1 MDGRPRRTGDMTLR
15 YSIAAFQVAL
25 LLTCLFSSHKA
36 RSTAVEDSVQAA
48 VNGAV
53 SAHQRAQALIS
64 AAYRLMDTNPAEAL
78 GHAHSAVTFAEHSGN
93 SVMEHDALR
102 CSAQAEE
109 RLGLFAE
116 FMRTTLRTLQLAQVL
131 GDQLLI
137 AQDLQDLSTAY
148 RLNAMSDKAVEEARN
163 ALAMVLPTQDQPVVD
178 NAQRFLIFTLL
189 EAGRHGEVLTTAEH
203 CIQKAREQGNT
214 LEEARIS
221 QLIGE
226 TLLAQDRF
234 ADAFTYLTKA
244 ERSLGAS
251 GTKEERFALAADMA
265 EAFIGAGRTKE
276 AERSLMRA
284 GELLMQADTWN
295 HRYRLTDLQ
304 YQLAVAQGH
313 WQEALALLKRIKDQ
327 TDSVNMARLDM
338 QVARMQVT
346 YQLDRKEQVNAQL
359 RDENARHAELIAGQ
373 KVNTR
378 YLLVLLAI
386 FGVLV
391 TALFFTSRHSL
402 RMVRRMNMKNAV
414 IRKQHDEIH
423 AKNLELQRQN
433 LRLAETLLSEEEK
446 EMMIKEIHHRV
457 KNNLQV
463 VDSLLHIQGMGVNDP
478 DMDRLLKEAQGRIR
492 SMAMVH
498 EHIYRSSNAING
510 SLQQHLEQ
518 LVRNILV
525 AHGSHDRISVS
536 VDAPLSTFDADTLM
550 PLTLVVNELFTNS
563 VKYAFK
569 GRESGRVNIVV
580 RAAGAGYE
588 LLFTDDGVGLGV
600 DEPPLRERSFGLELV
615 RMLAGQLN
623 GDLRFLKGAG
633 TTVSLTF
640 VPDRLPLR
648 AAS

>member
-1 MDGRPRRTGDMTLR
+1 MTLR
-15 YSIAAFQVAL
+15 LSIATLPVAL
-25 LLTCLFSSHKA
+25 LLLSLVTVQQAH
-36 RSTAVEDSVQAA
+36 STAMEDSVQAA
-48 VNGAV
+48 VNGVV
-53 SAHQRAQALIS
+53 SSHQRAQALIS
-64 AAYRLMDTNPAEAL
+64 SAYRLMDTDPAEAH
-78 GHAHSAVTFAEHSGN
+78 GHAHNAITFAEQAGN
-93 SVMEHDALR
+93 GVLEHNALR
-102 CSAQAEE
+102 CAAQAEE
-109 RLGLFAE
+109 RMGLFAE
-116 FMRTTLRTLQLAQVL
+116 FMKTTLRTLELAQEL
-131 GDQLLI
+131 GDQQLI

-163 ALAMVLPTQDQPVVD
+163 ALAMVLPTQELRVVEK
-178 NAQRFLIFTLL
+178 AQRFLIFTLMQ
-189 EAGRHGEVLTTAEH
+189 AARYDEVLSTAER
-203 CIQKAREQGNT
+203 CIQKAREQSNI
-214 LEEARIS
+214 LEEARLS

-244 ERSLGAS
+244 QRSLEGS
-251 GTKEERFALAADMA
+251 GTKEERFALATDMA
-265 EAFIGAGRTKE
+265 EAYIGSGRTKE
-276 AERSLMRA
+276 AERSLMQA

-304 YQLAVAQGH
+304 YQLAVTQGN
-313 WQEALALLKRIKDQ
+313 WQEALTLLKRIKDQ

-338 QVARMQVT
+338 QVARLQVT
-346 YQLDRKEQVNAQL
+346 YQLDRKEKDNAQL
-359 RDENARHAELIAGQ
+359 RDENARHADVIAGQ
-373 KVNTR
+373 EVNTR
-378 YLLVLLAI
+378 FLLILLAI

-391 TALFFTSRHSL
+391 TALFLTSRHSL
-402 RMVRRMNMKNAV
+402 RMVRRMNLKNAV

-423 AKNLELQRQN
+423 TKNLELQRQN

-478 DMDRLLKEAQGRIR
+478 DMGRLLKEAQGRIR
-492 SMAMVH
+492 SMALVH
-498 EHIYRSSNAING
+498 EHIYRSAGQATG

-518 LVRNILV
+518 LARNILV

-536 VDAPLSTFDADTLM
+536 VDAPLATFDADTLM

-563 VKYAFK
+563 VKYAFAGK
-569 GRESGRVNIVV
+569 ETGRVNIVV

-588 LLFTDDGVGLGV
+588 LLFSDDGIGIGM
-600 DEPPLRERSFGLELV
+600 DGQPLRERSFGMELIQ
-615 RMLAGQLN
+615 MLAGQLN
-623 GDLRFLKGAG
+623 GELRFLKGAG

-640 VPDRLPLR
+640 VPDRVPLR

>member
-1 MDGRPRRTGDMTLR
+1 MKLRPTF
-15 YSIAAFQVAL
+15 AALSVAL
-25 LLTCLFSSHKA
+25 AFFFAPTGQHLHA
-36 RSTAVEDSVQAA
+36 TAMEDSVQAA

-64 AAYRLMDTNPAEAL
+64 TAHRLMDTDPAEAH
-78 GHAHSAVTFAEHSGN
+78 GHANSAVTFAEQAANGILEHS
-93 SVMEHDALR
+93 ALR
-102 CSAQAEE
+102 CVAQAEE
-109 RLGLFAE
+109 RMGLFAE
-116 FMRTTLRTLQLAQVL
+116 FMKTTLRALQLAQVL
-131 GDQLLI
+131 GDQALI

-148 RLNAMSDKAVEEARN
+148 RLNAMLDKAVEEARN
-163 ALAMVLPTQDQPVVD
+163 ALAMVLPMQETLVVEK
-178 NAQRFLIFTLL
+178 AQRFLIFTLM
-189 EAGRHGEVLTTAEH
+189 EAGRYEEVLVTAER
-203 CIQKAREQGNT
+203 CMQKAREQGNV
-214 LEEARIS
+214 LEEARLS
-221 QLIGE
+221 LLIGE

-234 ADAFTYLTKA
+234 HDAFTYLTKA

-251 GTKEERFALAADMA
+251 GTTDERFALAADMA
-265 EAFIGAGRTKE
+265 EAFIGSGRTKD
-276 AERSLMRA
+276 AMRSLERA
-284 GELLMQADTWN
+284 GELLMQSDTWN

-304 YQLAVAQGH
+304 YQLAVTQGH

-327 TDSVNMARLDM
+327 TDSVNLARLDM
-338 QVARMQVT
+338 QMARMQVT
-346 YQLDRKEQVNAQL
+346 YQLDRKEQDNAQL

-378 YLLVLLAI
+378 YLLALLAI
-386 FGVLV
+386 FGALV

-402 RMVRRMNMKNAV
+402 RMVRRMNLKNAV

-423 AKNLELQRQN
+423 AKNMELQRQN

-498 EHIYRSSNAING
+498 EHIYRSSGQSNG

-536 VDAPLSTFDADTLM
+536 VDAPLATFDADTLM

-563 VKYAFK
+563 VKYAFVGK
-569 GRESGRVNIVV
+569 ETGRVNIVV

-588 LLFTDDGVGLGV
+588 LLFSDDGVGIGM
-600 DEPPLRERSFGLELV
+600 DDPPLRDRSFGLELV

-623 GDLRFLKGAG
+623 GELRFLKGQG

-640 VPDRLPLR
+640 TPDRVPLR